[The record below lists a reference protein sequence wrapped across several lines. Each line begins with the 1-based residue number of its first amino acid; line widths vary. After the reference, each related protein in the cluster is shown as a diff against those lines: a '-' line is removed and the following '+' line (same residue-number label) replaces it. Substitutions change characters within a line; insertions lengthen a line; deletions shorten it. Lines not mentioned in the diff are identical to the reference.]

1 VFSVLRKKL
10 KHKLRFW
17 RTDLVIAVN
26 LLGLVTFAGLLGGFL
41 YGLAGVV
48 GAVIAMAAAIQ
59 YLDMI
64 P

>member
-1 VFSVLRKKL
+1 MIKRL
-10 KHKLRFW
+10 KYKLRFW
-17 RTDLVIAVN
+17 RTDLPIFVVIVS
-26 LLGLVTFAGLLGGFL
+26 LLVFAGLLGGLL

-48 GAVIAMAAAIQ
+48 GAVIAMAVAIQ

>member
-1 VFSVLRKKL
+1 MIARL

-17 RTDLVIAVN
+17 RADLVIAVN

-41 YGLAGVV
+41 YGAIGVV

>member
-1 VFSVLRKKL
+1 MIGQL

-59 YLDMI
+59 FLDMI

>member
-1 VFSVLRKKL
+1 MIGQL
-10 KHKLRFW
+10 KYKLRFW

-48 GAVIAMAAAIQ
+48 GAVIAMMAAIQ
-59 YLDMI
+59 FLDMI

>member
-1 VFSVLRKKL
+1 MIGQL

-26 LLGLVTFAGLLGGFL
+26 LLGLVTFAGVLGGLL
-41 YGLAGVV
+41 YGVAGAV
-48 GAVIAMAAAIQ
+48 GAVITMAAAIQ

>member
-1 VFSVLRKKL
+1 MFSVLRKKL

>member
-1 VFSVLRKKL
+1 MIRRL

-17 RTDLVIAVN
+17 RADIVIAVN

-48 GAVIAMAAAIQ
+48 GAVIAMMAAIQ
-59 YLDMI
+59 FLDMI

>member
-1 VFSVLRKKL
+1 MIRRL

-17 RTDLVIAVN
+17 RADIVIAVN

-59 YLDMI
+59 FLDMI